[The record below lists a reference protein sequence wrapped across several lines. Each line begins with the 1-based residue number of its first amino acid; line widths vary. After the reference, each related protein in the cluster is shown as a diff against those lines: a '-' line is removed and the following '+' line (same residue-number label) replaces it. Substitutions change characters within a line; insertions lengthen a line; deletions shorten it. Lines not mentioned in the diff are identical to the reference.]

1 MDADFKCERC
11 GQEFTWT
18 ADEQKTWFEDF
29 SFWIGSQ
36 PRQCK
41 KCRAELRRLVEL
53 RKEYDS
59 TVAAAREHGTLEQ
72 KRRIMD
78 IVLELQQAF
87 GNLPEKMT
95 QTMELFQRQLK
106 K

>member
-1 MDADFKCERC
+1 
-11 GQEFTWT
+11 
-18 ADEQKTWFEDF
+18 
-29 SFWIGSQ
+29 
-36 PRQCK
+36 
-41 KCRAELRRLVEL
+41 
-53 RKEYDS
+53 
-59 TVAAAREHGTLEQ
+59 
-72 KRRIMD
+72 MD